1 MTSTTP
7 HLDARRTAGV
17 SPLISPALLRS
28 ELPVDDTVAATV
40 TRGRDA
46 AVDVLTGR
54 DDRLVVVVGPCSIHD
69 ADAALDYA
77 RLLAARAETLRDD
90 LVVVMRAYFEKPRT
104 TVGWKGLINDP
115 DLDGTFQVNKGLR
128 IARSLLRDITALG
141 LPVGC
146 EFLDPIT
153 PQYIADLVS
162 WGSIGAR
169 TAASQVHRQ
178 LCSALSMP
186 IGIKNSTD
194 GDVQIAVDGARASA
208 ESHVFMGIN
217 PDGLASL
224 ITTTGNPDCHV
235 ILRGGSGG
243 PNYSAEHVSSA
254 LGTLTK
260 AGLPERLIVDAS
272 HGNSGKD
279 HRRQPVVAA
288 DLASRIAAG
297 EKGVVG
303 VMLESFLVAG
313 RQEIGPDMV
322 RGCSVTDACMDWD
335 TTASVLDGL
344 AAAVRARR

>member
-7 HLDARRTAGV
+7 HLDAQRTAGV

-77 RLLAARAETLRDD
+77 RLLAAQAETLRDD